1 MCGRYARR
9 GDKQKIAAEF
19 HVKDVLDF
27 AMTDAD
33 YNVAP
38 TTFQ

>member
-1 MCGRYARR
+1 MSGRYARR
-9 GDKQKIAAEF
+9 GDKQKLAETL
-19 HVKDVLDF
+19 HVKDVPDF
-27 AMTDAD
+27 AMTDTD